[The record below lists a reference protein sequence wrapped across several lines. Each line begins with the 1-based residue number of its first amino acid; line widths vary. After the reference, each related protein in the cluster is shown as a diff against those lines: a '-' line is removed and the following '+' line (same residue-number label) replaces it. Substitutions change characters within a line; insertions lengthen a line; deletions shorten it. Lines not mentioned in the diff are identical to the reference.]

1 MLRLIVAPLFL
12 AAFLLSMPIQSLAR
26 EINVLVIAIDGVK
39 TAQQEWQPTID
50 YLQQHVSGHHF
61 NLIAVVPGE
70 IDRIEQLI
78 SDGMIDFVIAQPAI
92 YVELEQ
98 NQGVSKILTLE
109 SAQGQAEFGS
119 VLVAKTGSGILALQD
134 LKGKRV
140 AGVSALGFGGWLIG
154 YNEMLESGFDPY
166 KSANEVMFLGTQ
178 EKVLRAVL
186 DGKADAGVLRTG
198 ILEKFFKTNQLRR
211 QDVHILNE
219 KHHEG
224 FGELVS
230 TELYPEW
237 AFARTR
243 KVNNNL
249 AGEVAMAALS
259 IPKGGEVARKGRYWM
274 WTLPYDYQPVHR
286 LMKKLG
292 VGPYVGHGKVTV
304 AMVYQQYKY
313 TIFLAGALTAIILIM
328 SLVILR
334 YNQILLK
341 GEREKQAIHDKTVYM
356 ATHDELTQM
365 PNRRLFYELLLKML
379 QMAKRERTKT
389 AILFLDLDGF
399 KKLNDE
405 FGHNAGDRILRLV
418 AKAIMKSI
426 RESDCAARLGGDEFV
441 CALPGIKTLEE
452 VQEIVDKIIARIRNI
467 SLPGGDADQF
477 GASVGLL
484 IAGPEHADPDS
495 LIKQADDLMYAAK
508 QAGKGRC
515 VSKILTG

>member
-1 MLRLIVAPLFL
+1 
-12 AAFLLSMPIQSLAR
+12 
-26 EINVLVIAIDGVK
+26 
-39 TAQQEWQPTID
+39 
-50 YLQQHVSGHHF
+50 
-61 NLIAVVPGE
+61 
-70 IDRIEQLI
+70 
-78 SDGMIDFVIAQPAI
+78 
-92 YVELEQ
+92 
-98 NQGVSKILTLE
+98 
-109 SAQGQAEFGS
+109 
-119 VLVAKTGSGILALQD
+119 
-134 LKGKRV
+134 
-140 AGVSALGFGGWLIG
+140 
-154 YNEMLESGFDPY
+154 
-166 KSANEVMFLGTQ
+166 
-178 EKVLRAVL
+178 
-186 DGKADAGVLRTG
+186 
-198 ILEKFFKTNQLRR
+198 
-211 QDVHILNE
+211 VHILNE